1 VLLVAS
7 SRAETPALLAGDSG
21 LGDSPRQS
29 SSWTIQMPPRSW
41 AGDFLSLAGDSGWA
55 GDSGPQGPETPVG
68 LAGFWIAKG
77 LDDSV
82 TRPELG
88 RKLLSL
94 AGDSGPGV
102 T

>member
-1 VLLVAS
+1 MP
-7 SRAETPALLAGDSG
+7 SRSL
-21 LGDSPRQS
+21 
-29 SSWTIQMPPRSW
+29 

-55 GDSGPQGPETPVG
+55 GDSGPQGPETPVC
-68 LAGFWIAKG
+68 LADLRFAKG
-77 LDDSV
+77 LDESE

-88 RKLLSL
+88 RRLLSL